1 MVIVSG
7 TILVTIVCTSPPPR
21 AQCQCCSV
29 ARCTFWETFTRAPP
43 HFPNPHCAAKLLHIR
58 RGLNHGAAVKISRV
72 NINNERWEGRMC
84 HVPRDNV
91 RADCDVSRA
100 YTCNATNTD
109 GQLVTIIS
117 QQLSSTLHQHHTLD
131 TGLGVS
137 HDGYL
142 KTVRCAMH
150 GLP

>member
-7 TILVTIVCTSPPPR
+7 TILVTIVCTPCLPGPSA
-21 AQCQCCSV
+21 AQQLG
-29 ARCTFWETFTRAPP
+29 ALFGKLLPGLLLTFPTR
-43 HFPNPHCAAKLLHIR
+43 HCAGTLLHIR
-58 RGLNHGAAVKISRV
+58 RALNHGAAVKISRV
-72 NINNERWEGRMC
+72 NINNEGWEGSMC

-117 QQLSSTLHQHHTLD
+117 QQLLLHTRHWTLVSEFLMMATSKQLD
-131 TGLGVS
+131 VPCMV
-137 HDGYL
+137 YL
-142 KTVRCAMH
+142 D
-150 GLP
+150 

>member
-7 TILVTIVCTSPPPR
+7 TILVTIVCTSLPPGPSA
-21 AQCQCCSV
+21 AQQLS
-29 ARCTFWETFTRAPP
+29 ALFGKLLPGLLLTFPTR
-43 HFPNPHCAAKLLHIR
+43 HCAGTLLHIR

-72 NINNERWEGRMC
+72 NINNEGWEGSMC

-117 QQLSSTLHQHHTLD
+117 QHTRHWTLVSEFLMMATSKQLDVPCMVYLD
-131 TGLGVS
+131 
-137 HDGYL
+137 
-142 KTVRCAMH
+142 
-150 GLP
+150 

>member
-1 MVIVSG
+1 MYLGPSW
-7 TILVTIVCTSPPPR
+7 SPLFALPCLPGPSA
-21 AQCQCCSV
+21 AQQLS
-29 ARCTFWETFTRAPP
+29 ALFGKLLPGLLLTFPTR
-43 HFPNPHCAAKLLHIR
+43 HCAGTLLHI

-72 NINNERWEGRMC
+72 NINNEGWEGSMC

-117 QQLSSTLHQHHTLD
+117 QQLSSTLHHYTLD